1 MTDKNIFSAAR
12 IFAGARLSVLCICLF
27 LLMVLVQS
35 GIYTPQGKGG
45 DFLSRDW
52 PVIILLLWIGFISFR
67 YLPVWRLKRKG
78 LNKRQIRRA
87 KRLSDR
93 ALQSPKGVLFHFV
106 YFFMMLFAICFLIV
120 SSILFTIFYP
130 NGALAKIF
138 QNEFYCAF
146 ILTALPQLLCQAVLA
161 NRVLS
166 VWQKKKA
173 V

>member
-1 MTDKNIFSAAR
+1 MTDKNIFSTAH
-12 IFAGARLSVLCICLF
+12 IFAGARLSALCICLF
-27 LLMVLVQS
+27 LLMVFVQS

-45 DFLSRDW
+45 DFLSWDW

-67 YLPVWRLKRKG
+67 HLPVWRLKRKG

-87 KRLSDR
+87 KRLSDH

-138 QNEFYCAF
+138 QNEFYCVF
-146 ILTALPQLLCQAVLA
+146 ILTALPQLLCQAVFA